1 MTAGNESP
9 GASFRVGLV
18 QMRSGFDPRRNIA
31 DALDLIGQAVR
42 QGARFVV
49 TPEMTNIMDSRRS
62 ALAGAVHEA
71 ASDPAV
77 AALAGAA
84 RAHGIHLLAGSLAL
98 KQGDRFVNRA
108 MLFLPDGSV
117 AAAYD
122 KIHLFDVDLP
132 NGDVYRESATYD
144 CGGAAVLASLP
155 WGLLGLS
162 ICYDVRFPQLYR
174 ALAKAGA
181 AFIAIPAAFTQV
193 TGAAHWHVL
202 VRARA
207 IETGAFV
214 FAAAQGGRHENG
226 RETYG
231 HSLVVSP
238 WGDVL
243 AEAGT
248 EPGVIVAD
256 IDPAQ
261 VALARSRIPAL
272 RHDRAFAAPAQEP
285 ASSEPQRRAS

>member
-1 MTAGNESP
+1 
-9 GASFRVGLV
+9 
-18 QMRSGFDPRRNIA
+18 MRSGLDPARNIA
-31 DALDLIGQAVR
+31 DALELIGKAVR
-42 QGARFVV
+42 QGAQFVV
-49 TPEMTNIMDSRRS
+49 TPEMTNIMESRKS
-62 ALAGAVHEA
+62 VLAGAVRDEV
-71 ASDPAV
+71 SDPAV

-84 RAHGIHLLAGSLAL
+84 KAHGVHLLAGSLAL
-98 KQGDRFVNRA
+98 KHGDRFVNRA
-108 MLFLPDGSV
+108 LLFRPDGSRAV
-117 AAAYD
+117 SYD

-144 CGGAAVLASLP
+144 GGGEAVVAALP
-155 WGLLGLS
+155 WGLLGLT
-162 ICYDVRFPQLYR
+162 ICYDVRFPHLYR
-174 ALAKAGA
+174 TLAKAGA

-207 IETGAFV
+207 IETSAFV

-238 WGDVL
+238 WGEVL

-248 EPGVIVAD
+248 EPCVIVAD

-272 RHDRAFAAPAQEP
+272 QHDRAFTLAERTGEGVRP
-285 ASSEPQRRAS
+285 RRAS

>member
-1 MTAGNESP
+1 ME
-9 GASFRVGLV
+9 
-18 QMRSGFDPRRNIA
+18 Q
-31 DALDLIGQAVR
+31 
-42 QGARFVV
+42 
-49 TPEMTNIMDSRRS
+49 RRS
-62 ALAGAVHEA
+62 VLAGAIGDEA
-71 ASDPAV
+71 TDPAV
-77 AALAGAA
+77 PALAAAA
-84 RAHGIHLLAGSLAL
+84 RAHGVHLLAGSLAL
-98 KQGDRFVNRA
+98 RHGDRFVNRA
-108 MLFLPDGSV
+108 LLFAPDGRRV
-117 AAAYD
+117 AAYD

-132 NGDVYRESATYD
+132 NGDSYRESATYD
-144 CGGAAVLASLP
+144 CGGEAVLAALP
-155 WGLLGLS
+155 WGMLGLT

-181 AFIAIPAAFTQV
+181 DFIAAPAAFTKL
-193 TGAAHWHVL
+193 TGEAHWHVL

-226 RETYG
+226 RETFG

-238 WGDVL
+238 WGEVL

-261 VALARSRIPAL
+261 VVMARSRIPAL
-272 RHDRAFAAPAQEP
+272 RHDRPFTAPAAAGAEP
-285 ASSEPQRRAS
+285 AGRRVS

>member
-18 QMRSGFDPRRNIA
+18 QMRSGLDPRRNIA

-144 CGGAAVLASLP
+144 SGGEAVLAALP
-155 WGLLGLS
+155 WGLLGLT

-272 RHDRAFAAPAQEP
+272 RHDRAFAAPARDA

>member
-1 MTAGNESP
+1 MSGQA
-9 GASFRVGLV
+9 FRVGLV
-18 QMRSGFDPRRNIA
+18 QMRSGLDPARNIA
-31 DALDLIGQAVR
+31 DAVALIDEAAR
-42 QGARFVV
+42 LGAQVVV
-49 TPEMTNIMDSRRS
+49 TPEMTNIMESRRS
-62 ALAGAVHEA
+62 VLAGAVADEA
-71 ASDPAV
+71 ADPAV

-84 RAHGIHLLAGSLAL
+84 KAHGIHLLAGSLAL
-98 KQGDRFVNRA
+98 KHGDRFVNRA
-108 MLFLPDGSV
+108 LLFAPDGSRV
-117 AAAYD
+117 AVYD

-132 NGDVYRESATYD
+132 NGDSYRESATYD
-144 CGGAAVLASLP
+144 CGTGAVLAPLP
-155 WGLLGLS
+155 WGQLGLT

-181 AFIAIPAAFTQV
+181 DFIAAPAAFTKV
-193 TGAAHWHVL
+193 TGEAHWHIL

-238 WGDVL
+238 WGEVL

-272 RHDRAFAAPAQEP
+272 RHDRPFAPPAVMSP
-285 ASSEPQRRAS
+285 PSVHKRAS